1 MLNKLI
7 LRAFLSISI
16 VLSSISL
23 ANATLITQD
32 IIDSGELIGSI
43 SINTDNAVTFDVD
56 SYVGEFVSFNLFG
69 FELLDFTDFE
79 LDNPLFE
86 ASFDGSDLN
95 TGILS
100 LDFDITDVFG
110 AFYWS
115 GSIWSESLGA
125 DFNYL
130 DVFDGED
137 ILLFTTDVT
146 LGSVSVVPLPASFIL
161 FLTAIAVLIS
171 RRKML

>member
-32 IIDSGELIGSI
+32 ILDSGEVIGSI
-43 SINTDNAVTFDVD
+43 SINTDNAVTFGLD
-56 SYVGEFVSFNLFG
+56 SYVEEFISFNLFG
-69 FELLDFTDFE
+69 FELLDYTDFE

-95 TGILS
+95 AGVLS

-110 AFYWS
+110 AFYWA

-137 ILLFTTDVT
+137 ILLFTTDVR
-146 LGSVSVVPLPASFIL
+146 LGNVSVVPLPASFIL

>member
-1 MLNKLI
+1 MLNKFI
-7 LRAFLSISI
+7 LRACLSISI

-32 IIDSGELIGSI
+32 ILDNGEVIGSVSI
-43 SINTDNAVTFDVD
+43 STDNAVTFGLD
-56 SYVGEFVSFNLFG
+56 SYVEEFVSFNLFG
-69 FELLDFTDFE
+69 IELLDFTDFE

-95 TGILS
+95 AGLLS
-100 LDFDITDVFG
+100 IDFDLTDVFG
-110 AFYWS
+110 AFYWA
-115 GSIWSESLGA
+115 GSLWSELLGT

-137 ILLFTTDVT
+137 ILVFTTDVT
-146 LGSVSVVPLPASFIL
+146 LGSVSVVPLPASIIL
-161 FLTAIAVLIS
+161 FLTAIAVLVS
-171 RRKML
+171 HRKML